1 MTPTRTHGQPIT
13 PVSDLPDAGR
23 STMVFSARTRALGSV
38 AIVALALTLVGV
50 SAAIPDDRNG
60 YLLAHAVTAVP
71 LMFGATVLGDR
82 ARRAGPPQF
91 ELFWRRSTAACGTG
105 GLAAV
110 ATIGAVALASPVLL
124 AVEVALLVLATPFW
138 LSALRHMLRAQAGQR
153 DPSVDLI
160 DAAMALVVL
169 SGPFVLLVVE
179 PVRRSPEPMFAVPFA
194 AFVALIPAGLYL
206 GLVNLTR
213 VARDERVTQG
223 IGLALSAAFCL
234 SVSLQL
240 AHVVADVDLPL
251 PVFVGVHVLTLSL
264 VMALPLWAH
273 RTTAGGLARLP
284 VEHQVRV
291 SQPMP
296 AVGAVVLP
304 LLALA
309 VLVWH
314 DERWA
319 VAYVAGLM
327 SVAVVLN
334 AGRHAL
340 LTREARRLSGDLA
353 RMAEERRQLLAG
365 MVRALDDDRRR
376 SVSELHTQAVGS
388 LSTLGTIV
396 QTACVSLPS
405 ATAQLLKE
413 TISQLQGDLTD
424 RAEEL
429 RRLMVA
435 MRAPSFADRGRN
447 GHGPGDDVLTA
458 ALRAYASELLDAV
471 PPAARPLVRVAVD
484 PELDLDRTTMTIAY
498 RVAQEALHNATRHA
512 HACRVDVDVRVAD
525 GGGGVVVEVAD
536 DGVGFD
542 PDVEHDGAGLA
553 TMRLFSELGRGE
565 LSIRSTPG
573 RGTVV
578 CSLLGAAPEGKVTPD
593 RRSGQVAAVPTAAP
607 APPPRRHLH
616 LLPTVEVGPSSVPD

>member
-1 MTPTRTHGQPIT
+1 MTPTRTHGRPVA
-13 PVSDLPDAGR
+13 PVSDLPDAGP
-23 STMVFSARTRALGSV
+23 STLVFSARARTLGSG
-38 AIVALALTLVGV
+38 AIAILALILVGV
-50 SAAIPDDRNG
+50 SAAIPDDRDG

-71 LMFGATVLGDR
+71 LMFGATVLAHR
-82 ARRAGPPQF
+82 ARRDGPSQF
-91 ELFWRRSTAACGTG
+91 ELFWRRWATACGAG
-105 GLAAV
+105 GLAGV
-110 ATIGAVALASPVLL
+110 ATIGAVALHAPVLL
-124 AVEVALLVLATPFW
+124 AVDVALLVAATPFW
-138 LSALRHMLRAQAGQR
+138 LSAMRHMLRAQAGQR

-169 SGPFVLLVVE
+169 SAPFVLMVVE
-179 PVRRSPEPMFAVPFA
+179 PVGRSPEPMFAVPFA
-194 AFVALIPAGLYL
+194 VFVALIPAGLYL

-223 IGLALSAAFCL
+223 LGIVLGAAFCL

-240 AHVVADVDLPL
+240 AHVVAELDLPL
-251 PVFVGVHVLTLSL
+251 SVFVGVHVVNLSL

-284 VEHQVRV
+284 VEHQARV
-291 SQPMP
+291 SHPMP
-296 AVGAVVLP
+296 AISAVVLP
-304 LLALA
+304 LVALA
-309 VLVWH
+309 VLLWH
-314 DERWA
+314 DEPWA
-319 VAYVAGLM
+319 VAYVAALM
-327 SVAVVLN
+327 SVVVVLN
-334 AGRHAL
+334 AVRHAL
-340 LTREARRLSGDLA
+340 LTREARRLSGDLV
-353 RMAEERRQLLAG
+353 RMAEERRQLLAN

-435 MRAPSFADRGRN
+435 MRAPSFTDRGGN
-447 GHGPGDDVLTA
+447 GHGSGDDVLTA
-458 ALRAYASELLDAV
+458 ALRAYASELLDTV
-471 PPAARPLVRVAVD
+471 PPADRPQVLVSVD
-484 PELDLDRTTMTIAY
+484 PELELDRTAMTIAY

-512 HACRVDVDVRVAD
+512 HAGRVDVRVRVAD
-525 GGGGVVVEVAD
+525 GGGGVVVEVED

-542 PDVEHDGAGLA
+542 PDAEHDGAGLA

-565 LSIRSTPG
+565 VSVRSTPG

-578 CSLLGAAPEGKVTPD
+578 CSLLGGAPEGRVTPD
-593 RRSGQVAAVPTAAP
+593 HRSDQVAAVPAGAP
-607 APPPRRHLH
+607 AATVRRHLR
-616 LLPTVEVGPSSVPD
+616 LLPTVEVGPSSGPE